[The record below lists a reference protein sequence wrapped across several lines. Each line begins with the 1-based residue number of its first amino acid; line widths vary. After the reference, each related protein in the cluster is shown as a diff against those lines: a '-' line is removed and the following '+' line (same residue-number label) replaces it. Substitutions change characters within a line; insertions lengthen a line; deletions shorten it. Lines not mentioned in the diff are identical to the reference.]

1 MASPFAATASTQVV
15 ALGTSAEMM
24 IDHNNFGNILKI
36 SEELSQALSRLV
48 RSVPTLA
55 ARAPDVQ
62 DRVKGT
68 ALKLR
73 ALLGCSQPAG

>member
-1 MASPFAATASTQVV
+1 
-15 ALGTSAEMM
+15 MM
-24 IDHNNFGNILKI
+24 IDHNDFCDIFKI
-36 SEELSQALSRLV
+36 SEELCQAFSCLIC
-48 RSVPTLA
+48 SVPALA

-73 ALLGCSQPAG
+73 ALLGCS

>member
-1 MASPFAATASTQVV
+1 M
-15 ALGTSAEMM
+15 SAEVMV
-24 IDHNNFGNILKI
+24 DHNNFCNIFKI
-36 SEELSQALSRLV
+36 SEELGQALSCLV
-48 RSVPTLA
+48 RSVPALA

-73 ALLGCSQPAG
+73 ALLGCSQSAG